1 MKNIFNF
8 FNRKADYTAKKNDLA
23 NDAIS
28 FVVDE
33 HKIYVKDQWFG
44 GSGDGSGSGSGE
56 STVIENPYDDTEVRG
71 LISDVNDRLD
81 NLVLLT
87 QQDVQNTVTSMIADM
102 RSFIDNFGW
111 DAMFNDS
118 GWDEEMRA
126 YIQTVGFT
134 DSENNQVSW
143 SQFYQDFKT
152 LQSVVNQI
160 NIGGTDED
168 INYETIQ
175 AMINSTIDGNTAING
190 IKSKWALADE
200 NEKVLKWLASG
211 FTAQANQGGSFA
223 QVYAAGQNAN
233 TTAISALETRVDGI
247 EDDVDSNATAISS
260 LSTRVDNAISGLVT
274 QAALNNATSAIY
286 SQIDNVTA
294 AIATAV
300 KKDANGKIESGVS
313 ISADQIYLDGITWFD
328 LLASGSSVD
337 DGGISASLS
346 RSGINFGNDLLETDT
361 HITSGHIEVEKLG
374 AGSGQGSTVIDGSNI
389 TLSSS
394 AADSVAAGTIS
405 ARTGLFSKKIQ
416 LDTTHQ
422 EWIETTDEYGAVT
435 GDWGPATPVS
445 IVLDDNG
452 VTSPKFI
459 NSSSSDSEVLLG
471 GGGTKPLSE
480 FATFNNGNLF
490 WDENG
495 NIRIGDDLDDEN
507 LHSYKGVSLTKDLFK
522 IGYQEESVDVG
533 LTFDTSTNS
542 LSISEDEGHHSYKGI
557 NISPSGLVLNATSAA
572 ILLSLTQTSR
582 DLARQA
588 SNINITTDQIPNYVH
603 TLINKSGIYTQLPIK
618 TTESVQA
625 PSVQVESELIIGDGA
640 IVSVPTPAGNGLYTP
655 NEGYTGTI
663 NGARFVKGICIG
675 AA

>member
-71 LISDVNDRLD
+71 LISDVNSRLD

-152 LQSVVNQI
+152 LQSVVSQI
-160 NIGGTDED
+160 NIGDTDED

-175 AMINSTIDGNTAING
+175 AMINSTIDGNTAINE
-190 IKSKWALADE
+190 IKSKWALAAE

-211 FTAQANQGGSFA
+211 FAAQANQGGSFA

-233 TTAISALETRVDGI
+233 TTAISALETRVDNV
-247 EDDVDSNATAISS
+247 EDNVDSNTTAIAS

-286 SQIDNVTA
+286 SQLDGVTA
-294 AIATAV
+294 SIATAV
-300 KKDANGKIESGVS
+300 KKDANGRVTSSITFGADNVALNENGSGYLAGGNINWDTAGNVNMNGEINATSGTIGGWKIGDKTLYNLATLNDGTNGGDGIVFNADRQSISVQKLTADYSTESDPYTLHDTLKLDPREGFTICEEDKADGASTPSVQIKTDGSGFLANGNFNWTEDGIVS
-313 ISADQIYLDGITWFD
+313 ITGTAEDSQGLPYSVTSAQFNNDGSGSLANGNLSWDKDGKLSLSINAPQTLNGVVPALRVDGLARFGSAAGNPPAYNIHNPVMCQIYGLTCIYHKWFDQTDSDTDGAIYLD
-328 LLASGSSVD
+328 
-337 DGGISASLS
+337 
-346 RSGINFGNDLLETDT
+346 
-361 HITSGHIEVEKLG
+361 
-374 AGSGQGSTVIDGSNI
+374 
-389 TLSSS
+389 
-394 AADSVAAGTIS
+394 
-405 ARTGLFSKKIQ
+405 
-416 LDTTHQ
+416 
-422 EWIETTDEYGAVT
+422 
-435 GDWGPATPVS
+435 P
-445 IVLDDNG
+445 
-452 VTSPKFI
+452 
-459 NSSSSDSEVLLG
+459 
-471 GGGTKPLSE
+471 
-480 FATFNNGNLF
+480 
-490 WDENG
+490 
-495 NIRIGDDLDDEN
+495 
-507 LHSYKGVSLTKDLFK
+507 
-522 IGYQEESVDVG
+522 
-533 LTFDTSTNS
+533 
-542 LSISEDEGHHSYKGI
+542 
-557 NISPSGLVLNATSAA
+557 NA
-572 ILLSLTQTSR
+572 
-582 DLARQA
+582 
-588 SNINITTDQIPNYVH
+588 
-603 TLINKSGIYTQLPIK
+603 
-618 TTESVQA
+618 
-625 PSVQVESELIIGDGA
+625 IIGDGINA
-640 IVSVPTPAGNGLYTP
+640 IKGRISCGAYSANVIDLEGSLNLNYSNINVNDSTTHTEYS
-655 NEGYTGTI
+655 GYTGTI
-663 NGARFVKGICIG
+663 NGAKFVNGICVG

>member
-71 LISDVNDRLD
+71 LISNVNSRLD

-118 GWDEEMRA
+118 GWNEEMRA

-152 LQSVVNQI
+152 LQSVVSQI

-175 AMINSTIDGNTAING
+175 AMINSTIDGNTAINE
-190 IKSKWALADE
+190 IKSKWALAAE

-211 FTAQANQGGSFA
+211 FAAQANQGGSFA

-233 TTAISALETRVDGI
+233 TTAISALETRVDDI
-247 EDDVDSNATAISS
+247 EDDVDSNTTAIAS

-286 SQIDNVTA
+286 SQLDGVTA
-294 AIATAV
+294 AVATAV
-300 KKDANGKIESGVS
+300 KKDENGRVTSSITFGADNVALNENGSGYLAGGNINWDTAGNVNMKGKINATSGTIGGWTIEENRLSSTEYDEANDMTYNGRFDPYGLDISTTRKDDTGSTLELFPEYITFYNYHDSVVNGYHIHPERGFYAFYKDDVVDRAQIGES
-313 ISADQIYLDGITWFD
+313 IFDGIEYWTYFYAGKGSVEIGNEIKAAIFNRD
-328 LLASGSSVD
+328 GSGSL
-337 DGGISASLS
+337 A
-346 RSGINFGNDLLETDT
+346 
-361 HITSGHIEVEKLG
+361 
-374 AGSGQGSTVIDGSNI
+374 
-389 TLSSS
+389 
-394 AADSVAAGTIS
+394 
-405 ARTGLFSKKIQ
+405 
-416 LDTTHQ
+416 
-422 EWIETTDEYGAVT
+422 
-435 GDWGPATPVS
+435 
-445 IVLDDNG
+445 
-452 VTSPKFI
+452 
-459 NSSSSDSEVLLG
+459 
-471 GGGTKPLSE
+471 
-480 FATFNNGNLF
+480 NGNLS

-522 IGYQEESVDVG
+522 IGYQEESVDAG

-572 ILLSLTQTSR
+572 ILLSLVPQTSR

-625 PSVQVESELIIGDGA
+625 PSVQVESKLIIGDGA
-640 IVSVPTPAGNGLYTP
+640 VVSVPTPAGNGLYTP

-663 NGARFVKGICIG
+663 NGARFVKGICVG

>member
-56 STVIENPYDDTEVRG
+56 STVIENPYDDTEIRG
-71 LISDVNDRLD
+71 LISGVNSRLD

-152 LQSVVNQI
+152 LQSVVSQI
-160 NIGGTDED
+160 NIGDTDED

-190 IKSKWALADE
+190 IKSKWALAAE

-233 TTAISALETRVDGI
+233 TTAISALETRVDDI
-247 EDDVDSNATAISS
+247 EDDVDSNTTAIAS

-286 SQIDNVTA
+286 SQIDGITA
-294 AIATAV
+294 SIATAV
-300 KKDANGKIESGVS
+300 KKDENGRVTSS
-313 ISADQIYLDGITWFD
+313 ITFGADNIVLNED
-328 LLASGSSVD
+328 
-337 DGGISASLS
+337 
-346 RSGINFGNDLLETDT
+346 
-361 HITSGHIEVEKLG
+361 
-374 AGSGQGSTVIDGSNI
+374 GSGQIAGGA
-389 TLSSS
+389 LS
-394 AADSVAAGTIS
+394 
-405 ARTGLFSKKIQ
+405 
-416 LDTTHQ
+416 
-422 EWIETTDEYGAVT
+422 
-435 GDWGPATPVS
+435 
-445 IVLDDNG
+445 
-452 VTSPKFI
+452 
-459 NSSSSDSEVLLG
+459 
-471 GGGTKPLSE
+471 
-480 FATFNNGNLF
+480 

-495 NIRIGDDLDDEN
+495 NMRIGDDLDDEN

-522 IGYQEESVDVG
+522 IGYQGESVNVG
-533 LTFDTSTNS
+533 LTFDVSTNS
-542 LSISEDEGHHSYKGI
+542 LSISEDEGHHSYKEI
-557 NISPSGLVLNATSAA
+557 NISPSGLVLNAASAA
-572 ILLSLTQTSR
+572 ILLSLVPQTSR

-640 IVSVPTPAGNGLYTP
+640 IVSVLTPAGNGSYTP
-655 NEGYTGTI
+655 NEGYPGTIKNEGYTGTI
-663 NGARFVKGICIG
+663 NGARFVKGICVG

>member
-71 LISDVNDRLD
+71 LISDVNSRLD

-87 QQDVQNTVTSMIADM
+87 QQDVQNTVTSMISDM

-118 GWDEEMRA
+118 DWDEEMRA

-152 LQSVVNQI
+152 LQSVVSQI

-175 AMINSTIDGNTAING
+175 AMINSTIDGNTAINE
-190 IKSKWALADE
+190 IKSKWALAAE

-233 TTAISALETRVDGI
+233 TTAISALETRVDNV
-247 EDDVDSNATAISS
+247 EDDVDSNTTAIAS

-286 SQIDNVTA
+286 SQIDGVTA

-300 KKDANGKIESGVS
+300 KKDENGNITSTIKFGADNIVLNEDGSGQIAGGALSWDENGNISFGKDLSYISIGPSGLTIGDNAIDIRVEDNGIYSES
-313 ISADQIYLDGITWFD
+313 ISADHFYSEDYQFWHGTEIYFYNKPEQ
-328 LLASGSSVD
+328 V
-337 DGGISASLS
+337 
-346 RSGINFGNDLLETDT
+346 ETDHGT
-361 HITSGHIEVEKLG
+361 QTRYEVSNHLVYNNNGKLAFENAVYSQDGRTWTNPLIEIDPENGNVSATGRITS
-374 AGSGQGSTVIDGSNI
+374 
-389 TLSSS
+389 SSEIVS
-394 AADSVAAGTIS
+394 PT
-405 ARTGLFSKKIQ
+405 FKIPN
-416 LDTTHQ
+416 
-422 EWIETTDEYGAVT
+422 AV
-435 GDWGPATPVS
+435 
-445 IVLDDNG
+445 N
-452 VTSPKFI
+452 
-459 NSSSSDSEVLLG
+459 NNVLLD

-480 FATFNNGNLF
+480 FATFNNGNL
-490 WDENG
+490 
-495 NIRIGDDLDDEN
+495 
-507 LHSYKGVSLTKDLFK
+507 
-522 IGYQEESVDVG
+522 
-533 LTFDTSTNS
+533 
-542 LSISEDEGHHSYKGI
+542 
-557 NISPSGLVLNATSAA
+557 
-572 ILLSLTQTSR
+572 
-582 DLARQA
+582 QA
-588 SNINITTDQIPNYVH
+588 SNAEIDNLTTLNLWIPE
-603 TLINKSGIYTQLPIK
+603 SGIINVL
-618 TTESVQA
+618 
-625 PSVQVESELIIGDGA
+625 
-640 IVSVPTPAGNGLYTP
+640 TPAGNGSYTP
-655 NEGYTGTI
+655 NEGYPGTIKNEGYTGTI
-663 NGARFVKGICIG
+663 NGARFVKGICVG

>member
-71 LISDVNDRLD
+71 LISDVNSRLD

-152 LQSVVNQI
+152 LQSVVSQI

-175 AMINSTIDGNTAING
+175 SMINSTIDGNTAINE
-190 IKSKWALADE
+190 IKSKWALAAE

-211 FTAQANQGGSFA
+211 FAAQANQGGSFA

-300 KKDANGKIESGVS
+300 KKDENGRITSSITFGADNVALNENGSGYLAGGNINWDTAGNVNMNGEINATSGTIGGWTIEENRLSSTEYDEANDMTYNGRFDPYGLDISTTREDDTGSTLELFPEYITLYNYHDSVVNGYHIHPERGFYAFYKDDVADRAQIGESIFDGIEYWTYFYAGKGSVEIGNEIKAAIFNRDGSGSLANGNLSWDKDGKLSVS
-313 ISADQIYLDGITWFD
+313 INAPQTLNGVVPALRVDGLARFGSAAGNPPAYNIHNPVMCQIYGLTCIYHKWFDQTDSDTDGAIYLD
-328 LLASGSSVD
+328 
-337 DGGISASLS
+337 
-346 RSGINFGNDLLETDT
+346 
-361 HITSGHIEVEKLG
+361 
-374 AGSGQGSTVIDGSNI
+374 
-389 TLSSS
+389 
-394 AADSVAAGTIS
+394 
-405 ARTGLFSKKIQ
+405 
-416 LDTTHQ
+416 
-422 EWIETTDEYGAVT
+422 
-435 GDWGPATPVS
+435 P
-445 IVLDDNG
+445 
-452 VTSPKFI
+452 
-459 NSSSSDSEVLLG
+459 
-471 GGGTKPLSE
+471 
-480 FATFNNGNLF
+480 
-490 WDENG
+490 
-495 NIRIGDDLDDEN
+495 
-507 LHSYKGVSLTKDLFK
+507 
-522 IGYQEESVDVG
+522 
-533 LTFDTSTNS
+533 
-542 LSISEDEGHHSYKGI
+542 
-557 NISPSGLVLNATSAA
+557 NA
-572 ILLSLTQTSR
+572 
-582 DLARQA
+582 
-588 SNINITTDQIPNYVH
+588 
-603 TLINKSGIYTQLPIK
+603 
-618 TTESVQA
+618 
-625 PSVQVESELIIGDGA
+625 IIGDGINA
-640 IVSVPTPAGNGLYTP
+640 IKGRISCGAYSANVIDLEGSLNLNYSNINVNDSTTHTEYS
-655 NEGYTGTI
+655 GYTGTI
-663 NGARFVKGICIG
+663 NGAKFVNGICVG